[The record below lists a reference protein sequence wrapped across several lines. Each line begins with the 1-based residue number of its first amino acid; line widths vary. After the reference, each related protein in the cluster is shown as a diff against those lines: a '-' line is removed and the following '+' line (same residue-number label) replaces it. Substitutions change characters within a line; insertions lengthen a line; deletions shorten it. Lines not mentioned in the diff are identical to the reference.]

1 MTADIDTKPPIYKR
15 PILIGGLALSVFLW
29 LIDSLQHVLAEVGT
43 ISFLGLLALA
53 GGILV
58 MKPRS
63 RSLAMTLP
71 PRPLDRTAV
80 EAAIA
85 QAATALEQ
93 LNQTLAAT
101 PEGPLRAR
109 VAAQAQALQTRWQA
123 LGPEMDR
130 AILRA
135 AIVGGPSVGKTTLL
149 NYLQGHTI
157 PWEDPLMTWQEIAG
171 LPLTTEQAI
180 ASVSSWPQLAAQ
192 DVVIFLITGDLTESE
207 RHTLHQLQ
215 QVNLR
220 TVVALNKPD
229 QYLPDEWPLVL
240 QRVRQQLQGTIDSAD
255 LVAIAPAPT
264 PLKVRQQQADGSMR
278 EWLEARPAD
287 VSALTD
293 RLTMLVATEQPA
305 LILATTQRLAQQLQQ
320 EARTTRNELR
330 RQRALPVIEQY
341 QWVAA
346 AATSLNPVPT
356 LDLLA
361 TTAINAQMV
370 VDLGAIYQCPLSW
383 QQAQTLATTLASQM
397 LKLGLVEVST
407 QLLGNVLK
415 GTSLTFVV
423 GAAIQGV
430 SAAYLTRVAG
440 LSLVEYFAQVETA
453 TPDTGNMGDRLRQIV
468 QTIAQTTQRST
479 LIQDFA
485 RQAIAALPQPNATSA
500 DAPLSQS

>member
-1 MTADIDTKPPIYKR
+1 MAADTDTKRPIYKR
-15 PILIGGLALSVFLW
+15 PILIGGLALSVCLW
-29 LIDSLQHVLAEVGT
+29 LLDSLQHVLAEAGT
-43 ISFLGLLALA
+43 FSFLGLLALA
-53 GGILV
+53 GGIMV

-63 RSLAMTLP
+63 QPLTIAPP

-85 QAATALEQ
+85 QAAIAIEQ
-93 LNQTLAAT
+93 LNQELVTT
-101 PEGPLRAR
+101 PEGPLS
-109 VAAQAQALQTRWQA
+109 VSVSEQLQALQTRWQA
-123 LGPEMDR
+123 LRPEMER
-130 AILRA
+130 STLRG
-135 AIVGGPSVGKTTLL
+135 AIVGSPSIGKTTLKT
-149 NYLQGHTI
+149 YLESHSI
-157 PWEDPLMTWQEIAG
+157 PWDERGLAWQEIDD
-171 LPLTTEQAI
+171 LPLACEQPIAAI
-180 ASVSSWPQLAAQ
+180 ASWSVLAAQ
-192 DVVIFLITGDLTESE
+192 DVVIFLVTGDLTESE
-207 RHTLHQLQ
+207 RYTLHQLQ
-215 QVNLR
+215 QVHLR
-220 TVVALNKPD
+220 TVVALTKQD
-229 QYLPDEWPLVL
+229 QYLPNEWPLVL
-240 QRVRQQLQGTIDSAD
+240 QQVRQHLQGTLDSAD

-264 PLKVRQQQADGSMR
+264 PLKVRQQQADGSMQ

-293 RLTMLVATEQPA
+293 RLTTLVKTEQPA

-320 EARTTRNELR
+320 EARAARNELR

-370 VDLGAIYQCPLSW
+370 LDLGAIYQCPLSW

-440 LSLVEYFAQVETA
+440 LSLVEYFAQVETVMA
-453 TPDTGNMGDRLRQIV
+453 TATMGDRLRKIV
-468 QTIAQTTQRST
+468 QTVAQTTQRST
-479 LIQDFA
+479 IIQDFA
-485 RQAIAALPQPNATSA
+485 RQAIAALPQPSAAPTDAT
-500 DAPLSQS
+500 LSQG

>member
-1 MTADIDTKPPIYKR
+1 MAADTDTKRPIYKR
-15 PILIGGLALSVFLW
+15 PILIGGLALSVCLW
-29 LIDSLQHVLAEVGT
+29 LLDSLQQVLAEVGT

-63 RSLAMTLP
+63 QPLTIAPP

-85 QAATALEQ
+85 QAAVAIEQ
-93 LNQTLAAT
+93 LNQELATT
-101 PEGPLRAR
+101 PEGPLA
-109 VAAQAQALQTRWQA
+109 VSVSEQLQALQTRWQA
-123 LGPEMDR
+123 LRPEMER
-130 AILRA
+130 STLRG

-149 NYLQGHTI
+149 NHLQGHCI
-157 PWEDPLMTWQEIAG
+157 PWEEPRITWQEMAD
-171 LPLTTEQAI
+171 LPLTCEQAI
-180 ASVSSWPQLAAQ
+180 ATVPRWPWLVTQ
-192 DVVIFLITGDLTESE
+192 DVVIFLVTGDLTESE
-207 RHTLHQLQ
+207 RHTLYQLQ

-220 TVVALNKPD
+220 TVVALTKQD
-229 QYLPDEWPLVL
+229 QYLPDEWPIVL
-240 QRVRQQLQGTIDSAD
+240 QQVRQHLQGTLDSAD
-255 LVAIAPAPT
+255 LVAIAPAPS
-264 PLKVRQQQADGSMR
+264 PLKVRQQQADGSMQ

-287 VSALTD
+287 VTALTD
-293 RLTMLVATEQPA
+293 RLTTLVKTEQPA

-320 EARTTRNELR
+320 EARTARNELR

-370 VDLGAIYQCPLSW
+370 LDLGAIYQCPLSW
-383 QQAQTLATTLASQM
+383 QQAQTLATILASQM

-440 LSLVEYFAQVETA
+440 LSLVEYFAQVEVA
-453 TPDTGNMGDRLRQIV
+453 PETGNRGDRLRQIV
-468 QTIAQTTQRST
+468 QTVAQSTQRST
-479 LIQDFA
+479 ILQDFA
-485 RQAIAALPQPNATSA
+485 RQAIAALPQPNTTPA
-500 DAPLSQS
+500 DATPSQS